1 MKTAEEVADEF
12 KHYAYSVSHDVGAP
26 VRAMVQFSRILSEE
40 CGTQLDEQG
49 RAYLQHIVDSGQ
61 RLQRMMNSLLTYSRL
76 MTRDPH
82 YTSINVTH
90 VVHSCLDELNDLV
103 ESRNAT
109 LCVGDLPNIY
119 GDMAQ
124 IYQVFYVLI
133 DNAMRYCLPD
143 TQPKVHVYAMPAG
156 DFWQFHVTDNGVGIP
171 DAFHHKVFMPFT
183 KLHADESGAGIG
195 MGLTIA
201 RKIVELHG
209 GSLNH
214 SPADPSGTDFYVLL
228 PARRIKA

>member
-40 CGTQLDEQG
+40 CSTQLDEQG
-49 RAYLQHIVDSGQ
+49 REYLQHIVESGQ
-61 RLQRMMNSLLTYSRL
+61 KLQRMMNSLLTYSRL

-82 YTSINVTH
+82 YTSINVAH
-90 VVHSCLDELNDLV
+90 VVSCCLDELNDLA
-103 ESRNAT
+103 ERNNAT
-109 LCVGDLPNIY
+109 LCVSDLPNIY

-124 IYQVFYVLI
+124 IYQIFYVLI
-133 DNAMRYCLPD
+133 DNAIRYCLPGNP
-143 TQPKVHVYAMPAG
+143 PKVHIYAMPAG
-156 DFWQFHVTDNGVGIP
+156 DFWQFHVVDNGVGIP
-171 DAFHHKVFMPFT
+171 EDFHHKVFMPFA
-183 KLHADESGAGIG
+183 KLHADEAGAGIG

-201 RKIVELHG
+201 HKIAELHG

-214 SPADPSGTDFYVLL
+214 SPADSRGTDFYVLL